1 MVEKARRER
10 VEADE
15 RGNPTPQWEVF
26 LREEPGD
33 PLRHVG
39 SVAAGSESEA
49 HEHASRLFGWY
60 AVDVW
65 LCPADAVGRYSTRG
79 LESESEQSDDDAG
92 DGTDADG
99 DGDDNDGDDG
109 EQRVYEETAGA
120 SEVNS
125 L

>member
-1 MVEKARRER
+1 MVEKARRDR

-15 RGNPTPQWEVF
+15 RGNPTRQWEVF
-26 LREEPGD
+26 LRDEPDD

-39 SVAAGSESEA
+39 SVAAGSETEA

-65 LCPADAVGRYSTRG
+65 VCPADEIGRYSTRG
-79 LESESEQSDDDAG
+79 LASEAASDDEDEDAG
-92 DGTDADG
+92 DGDADPAA
-99 DGDDNDGDDG
+99 DDG
-109 EQRVYEETAGA
+109 SEEPRVYEETANA

>member
-10 VEADE
+10 VDADE
-15 RGNPTPQWEVF
+15 RGNPTRQWEVF

-39 SVAAGSESEA
+39 SVAAGSETEA

-65 LCPADAVGRYSTRG
+65 VCPADAVGRYSTRG
-79 LESESEQSDDDAG
+79 FDESEQPDG
-92 DGTDADG
+92 DGGDDTDTDG
-99 DGDDNDGDDG
+99 DGDADDSDD
-109 EQRVYEETAGA
+109 EEPRVYKETAGA